1 MRFCPSADFC
11 NVVLT
16 PSLRHAQATWGRNLY
31 RLPQFEE
38 AFGAYNDKSAQQAK
52 LRAVTMLDRD
62 VRLAICFLALGVASS
77 AWGQGNLDQGKTAA
91 QLYAS
96 DCATCHKSPQSVT
109 QTKWFFGLESFL
121 REHYTSSHESAAI
134 LASYLKAQVR
144 PAAQSQRDRLA
155 GTARAS
161 ARHFAFVQRWRRLG
175 RGQTIKFGGGVK
187 PDLAELQVRRANI
200 FVIGLARPFEA
211 FFGHSAVLRG
221 RFHGNA
227 PIPIPPRICC
237 QLYVSNT

>member
-144 PAAQSQRDRLA
+144 PAAQSQRDRVA
-155 GTARAS
+155 GHTSQAKPSEPMPHESDADVPRPPADIPN
-161 ARHFAFVQRWRRLG
+161 
-175 RGQTIKFGGGVK
+175 IK
-187 PDLAELQVRRANI
+187 R
-200 FVIGLARPFEA
+200 
-211 FFGHSAVLRG
+211 
-221 RFHGNA
+221 
-227 PIPIPPRICC
+227 
-237 QLYVSNT
+237 